1 MSRASDCQT
10 GRSVVRLRSPIQM
23 SPPKVLA
30 LAGEIDF
37 HLSSKVAESL
47 RAVVANQPACVVV
60 DLAEVTYVDSSGL
73 AVLIVA
79 MHNTRK
85 YGGQFSLVGMRE
97 NVRPIFQNACLDQ
110 VFAIFPDV
118 GRALAANPPS

>member
-1 MSRASDCQT
+1 
-10 GRSVVRLRSPIQM
+10 
-23 SPPKVLA
+23 
-30 LAGEIDF
+30 
-37 HLSSKVAESL
+37 L
-47 RAVVANQPACVVV
+47 RAIVANQPTRVVV